1 MNPNNYDLQTQE
13 GLENSKRWLSLALT
27 KLSDNGIWGIPRSGT
42 VVRID
47 KQSKTATIISQHLP
61 DPSIELVF
69 KAIGWSV
76 VELNGDS
83 TH

>member
-1 MNPNNYDLQTQE
+1 MNQNNYDLNTDA

-27 KLSDNGIWGIPRSGT
+27 RLTDNAIWGIPRSGT

-47 KQSKTATIISQHLP
+47 KPNKTATIISQHLP
-61 DPSIELVF
+61 DPSIVRVF

-76 VELNGDS
+76 MELDGDS
-83 TH
+83 NH